1 LREYYSSKKL
11 SQLKIK
17 APKVYLYGVQCNIL
31 DNYDSLLLMEYL
43 PFSTLEELLKKNKS
57 REKIF
62 SNLLKDINKFINSGY
77 IHKDANLNNIL
88 VNDKDELFWIDND
101 IKKIKSKNDI
111 DFFLNKIIKSKY
123 WNKKEKEHIFGLKE

>member
-1 LREYYSSKKL
+1 
-11 SQLKIK
+11 
-17 APKVYLYGVQCNIL
+17 
-31 DNYDSLLLMEYL
+31 MEYL